1 MRSNIG
7 YALDQQKQQERHKAF
22 VENAKK
28 HNIPIP
34 KKKKEPWEDWPTIKQ
49 QSSAAQTRVAGLFLC
64 GIRSESELKK
74 PRLISDSRYP
84 GGFSIW
90 LWVSSKLWGN
100 SFIRPL
106 LVKRYWFYRTWRTAH
121 FWAYPLVVTDNMFEH
136 RLHLSKI
143 GHTFLNGVSLSDLI
157 WTYVV
162 TGAYCLVQGRV
173 WRFYQ
178 RNKA

>member
-1 MRSNIG
+1 MPCRS
-7 YALDQQKQQERHKAF
+7 D
-22 VENAKK
+22 
-28 HNIPIP
+28 
-34 KKKKEPWEDWPTIKQ
+34 T
-49 QSSAAQTRVAGLFLC
+49 SSRAPSILYSIQ
-64 GIRSESELKK
+64 SESELKK
-74 PRLISDSRYP
+74 PRLISASTHP

-90 LWVSSKLWGN
+90 LWGSPKLWGN

-106 LVKRYWFYRTWRTAH
+106 LV
-121 FWAYPLVVTDNMFEH
+121 TDNMFEH
-136 RLHLSKI
+136 RPHLSKI

-178 RNKA
+178 RWKFSCAPLSSVVNLTTEVGNHMWIVSVCCQQWSVWPPLR